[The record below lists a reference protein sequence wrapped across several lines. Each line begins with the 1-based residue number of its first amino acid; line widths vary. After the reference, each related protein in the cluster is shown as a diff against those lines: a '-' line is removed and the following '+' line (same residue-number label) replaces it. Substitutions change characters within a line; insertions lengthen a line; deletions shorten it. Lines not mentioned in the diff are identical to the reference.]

1 MIETYFGSDEV
12 VLENFINKVSRHI
25 CQKHFSIPT
34 ARNFSV
40 QCDHSLFSEKI
51 VFSAQKVSIS
61 SFISLPGV
69 ARPVLIVGDRV
80 VSEIPWTLK

>member
-51 VFSAQKVSIS
+51 VISAQKVSIS
-61 SFISLPGV
+61 SIIISLSISAGI
-69 ARPVLIVGDRV
+69 RGRFSGMF
-80 VSEIPWTLK
+80 VSI